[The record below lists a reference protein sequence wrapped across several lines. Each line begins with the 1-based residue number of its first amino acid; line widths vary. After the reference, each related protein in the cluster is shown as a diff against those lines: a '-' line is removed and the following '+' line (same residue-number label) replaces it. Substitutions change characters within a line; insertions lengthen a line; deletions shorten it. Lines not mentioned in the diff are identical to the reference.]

1 MIINLIPFN
10 FKLVVV
16 LKMHQIITIIIIVI
30 TTTTTTTTATT
41 HSLKKR
47 KEEGNVG
54 GKIKLWLVST
64 FQLSWRL

>member
-16 LKMHQIITIIIIVI
+16 LKMHQIITIIIIIVI
-30 TTTTTTTTATT
+30 TTTTTATT

>member
-1 MIINLIPFN
+1 MIINLIHFN

-16 LKMHQIITIIIIVI
+16 LKMHQIITIIIIIV
-30 TTTTTTTTATT
+30 TTTTTATT

>member
-30 TTTTTTTTATT
+30 TTTATT

>member
-30 TTTTTTTTATT
+30 TTTTTTTT

>member
-30 TTTTTTTTATT
+30 TTTTATT

>member
-1 MIINLIPFN
+1 MKINLIHFN

-16 LKMHQIITIIIIVI
+16 LKMHQIITIIIIV
-30 TTTTTTTTATT
+30 TTTTTATT

>member
-64 FQLSWRL
+64 FQLSWWL

>member
-30 TTTTTTTTATT
+30 TTTTTTTATT

-64 FQLSWRL
+64 FQLSWWL

>member
-16 LKMHQIITIIIIVI
+16 FKMHQIITIIIIVI
-30 TTTTTTTTATT
+30 TTTTATT

>member
-16 LKMHQIITIIIIVI
+16 LKMHQIITIIIIV
-30 TTTTTTTTATT
+30 TTTATT

>member
-30 TTTTTTTTATT
+30 TTTTTTTATT

>member
-30 TTTTTTTTATT
+30 TTTTTATT

-64 FQLSWRL
+64 FQLSWWL

>member
-30 TTTTTTTTATT
+30 TTTTTTATT

>member
-1 MIINLIPFN
+1 MIINLIHFN

-16 LKMHQIITIIIIVI
+16 LKMYQIITIIIIIV
-30 TTTTTTTTATT
+30 TTTTTATT

>member
-16 LKMHQIITIIIIVI
+16 LKMHQIITIIIIIVI
-30 TTTTTTTTATT
+30 TTTATT

>member
-1 MIINLIPFN
+1 MIINLIHFN

-16 LKMHQIITIIIIVI
+16 LKMHQIITIIIIIV
-30 TTTTTTTTATT
+30 TTTTTTATT

>member
-30 TTTTTTTTATT
+30 TTTTTATT

>member
-30 TTTTTTTTATT
+30 TTTTTTTATT

-47 KEEGNVG
+47 KEEANVG

>member
-16 LKMHQIITIIIIVI
+16 LKMHQIITIIIIIVI
-30 TTTTTTTTATT
+30 TTTTATT

>member
-1 MIINLIPFN
+1 MIINLIHFN

-16 LKMHQIITIIIIVI
+16 LKMHQIITIII
-30 TTTTTTTTATT
+30 TTTTTTATT

>member
-16 LKMHQIITIIIIVI
+16 LKMHQIITIIIIIVI
-30 TTTTTTTTATT
+30 TTTTTTATT